1 MIRALVICTVSGG
14 ILTAAALPAAA
25 QTYPSRPIRMVV
37 PFPGGGATDA
47 TARMFGQLMSA
58 GLGQNIV
65 VDNRTGATGS
75 IGAREVA
82 RASPDGH
89 TVLYTSSSF
98 ALAPLL
104 YKKVPYDPIGD
115 FEHVQS
121 TVIQPMVLVVNPQF
135 QAKTIAEFISYAKA
149 NPGAI
154 NYGSSGSGGINH
166 LSMSEF
172 GAKFGLKMSH
182 VPYKGGAP
190 AMIDVIA
197 GQIQA
202 LFAPTGELLA
212 YLQGN
217 RMRALGIAWSSRST
231 LLPDV
236 PTLTEALQQ
245 EYPGVGVWH
254 GVMVPKGTSKPIVM
268 RLHAELSKA
277 VQNADVRAKLVAQGN
292 VMLGGAP
299 EEFTALLRNE
309 AARWGKV
316 VKDLDLKP
324 MD

>member
-14 ILTAAALPAAA
+14 ILAAVALPAAA
-25 QTYPSRPIRMVV
+25 QGYPSRPIRMVV

-65 VDNRTGATGS
+65 VDNRAGATGS
-75 IGAREVA
+75 IGAREVM

-104 YKKVPYDPIGD
+104 YKKVPYDPIAD

-135 QAKTIAEFISYAKA
+135 PAQGIADFINQAKAS
-149 NPGAI
+149 PGTI

-166 LSMSEF
+166 LTMSEF
-172 GAKFGLKMSH
+172 GGKFGLKLSH

-190 AMIDVIA
+190 AMVDLIA

-212 YLQGN
+212 YLQGK

-236 PTLTEALQQ
+236 PTLTEALKQ

-254 GVMVPKGTSKPIVM
+254 GVMVPKGTPKDIVM
-268 RLHAELSKA
+268 RLHAELNKA
-277 VQNADVRAKLVAQGN
+277 VQNPDVRAKLVAQGN
-292 VMLGGAP
+292 VMLGGSP
-299 EEFTALLRNE
+299 EEFAALLRNE
-309 AARWGKV
+309 SARWGKV